1 MHITSIDR
9 NMASKKILVVF
20 GATGS
25 QGGSVVTSILNDSKA
40 AEQFHIRAVTRDP
53 TKPNAKKLADQGA
66 ELISVRSG
74 ISLCLLSPICKLLKS
89 DRALESG
96 RLRKQRLP
104 PQSFTW
110 GICRLRRDKLLG
122 EDGREA

>member
-1 MHITSIDR
+1 
-9 NMASKKILVVF
+9 MASKKVLVVF

-25 QGGSVVTSILNDSKA
+25 QGGSVVKSILNDSKA

-66 ELISVRSG
+66 ELISVRTG
-74 ISLCLLSPICKLLKS
+74 ISLCLLSPMCKLFKS
-89 DRALESG
+89 DRAFKSG

-110 GICRLRRDKLLG
+110 GICRLRRDQLLG